1 MLNCPE
7 RIVCAEWGMS
17 LFQPHVLLAYAMP
30 ASETQ
35 QDPSSAALLAASKP
49 LLQWLNSILT
59 EAGKSSNDP
68 SIRTANGHAAGR
80 DSSWRR
86 DKSSHAQVREEFRS
100 SSSSSS
106 QRASGSSLLGLYAL
120 AVAHEQELGRPSSGS
135 TPHVNGSRA
144 PLSEAEGLAAM
155 RALVNALHQQDP
167 AQQQQQQQQGDST
180 AEEAS
185 LLGSLYAYA
194 ALETAS
200 AAVAAAQR
208 APGSPQEQQE
218 QEQLTHSR
226 SYHRALSGLSDLA
239 ERERSATQPRSRPHS
254 SSRYEPSSQ
263 DHAAVY
269 GLLSSLQ
276 RSSSSSPRGAS
287 RQRQGAAGQH
297 HQHPQ
302 DGLAVL
308 QLLAALQGSPCR
320 AQQR

>member
-1 MLNCPE
+1 
-7 RIVCAEWGMS
+7 MS

-59 EAGKSSNDP
+59 ETGKSSNDP

-100 SSSSSS
+100 SSSSSH
-106 QRASGSSLLGLYAL
+106 RASGSSLLGLYAL

-167 AQQQQQQQQGDST
+167 AQQQQQQQQQGDST

-226 SYHRALSGLSDLA
+226 SYHRAMSGLSDLA

-254 SSRYEPSSQ
+254 SSSSHEPSSQ

-276 RSSSSSPRGAS
+276 RSSSSTSSGSSPRGAS
-287 RQRQGAAGQH
+287 RQRQAAAGQH
-297 HQHPQ
+297 QHPH

>member
-1 MLNCPE
+1 
-7 RIVCAEWGMS
+7 MS

-59 EAGKSSNDP
+59 ETGKSSNDP

-100 SSSSSS
+100 SSSSH
-106 QRASGSSLLGLYAL
+106 RASGSSLLGLYAL
-120 AVAHEQELGRPSSGS
+120 AVAHEQELGHPSSGS

-208 APGSPQEQQE
+208 APGTPHEQQE

-254 SSRYEPSSQ
+254 SSRHEPSSQ

-276 RSSSSSPRGAS
+276 RSSSSSSSSSSPRGAS